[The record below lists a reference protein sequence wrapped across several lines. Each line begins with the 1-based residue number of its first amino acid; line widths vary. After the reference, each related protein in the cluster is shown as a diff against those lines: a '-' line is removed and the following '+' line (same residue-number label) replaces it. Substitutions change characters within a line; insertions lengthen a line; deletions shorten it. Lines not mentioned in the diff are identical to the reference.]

1 MPNSTAEASNPK
13 AINKDEIARLE
24 NEVERKHELVTKLTH
39 ALEVQN
45 DKVKLQK
52 KILKDR
58 EGMVTQL
65 ISEKDELAKAVAER
79 DRKILSLQNDLYVYG
94 TSKKTVKRK
103 SAEETLS
110 EVSPEDTAS
119 PSKGEGK
126 QNKRGRSPSHDSI
139 SVEEAAKKLAR
150 AHPKSPADP
159 ETVAKIL
166 GTPSK
171 DEAAK
176 KRFTNKSPAAKKSKA
191 DKLVSNVELAPHI
204 QRKSQVLEIPAEP
217 ADDLPEG
224 WLQKKIPRTT
234 GKGHDNYFFS
244 PNLNIRLSSKKKAKK
259 FISMLSETDGDE
271 AAAWSLVKD
280 EGAKGKSKHNKG
292 RKSKRKLQEM
302 EEHDDGDK
310 PAIEEEVTMLSPKTR
325 RAKANKKKLA

>member
-1 MPNSTAEASNPK
+1 
-13 AINKDEIARLE
+13 
-24 NEVERKHELVTKLTH
+24 
-39 ALEVQN
+39 LEVQN

-110 EVSPEDTAS
+110 EVSPEDAAS
-119 PSKGEGK
+119 PPKGEGMQK
-126 QNKRGRSPSHDSI
+126 EQDRSPSYDSK
-139 SVEEAAKKLAR
+139 SVQEAAKKLAR

-171 DEAAK
+171 DAVSK
-176 KRFTNKSPAAKKSKA
+176 KLFTNKSPVKKSNG
-191 DKLVSNVELAPHI
+191 KLVSNVELAPHI
-204 QRKSQVLEIPAEP
+204 QRKNHVLDIPAEP